1 MDKLDIENLYEQK
14 SESDINKFFDSTD
27 SKINVKTD
35 FEKVEEDTEWI
46 DMIEETIPHIDSI
59 YRNPNRF
66 IVNEEEIVKIELAR
80 KITVDSIKN
89 LSQHTNY
96 IQSVDPDT
104 GDVRPSKILNINKE
118 ESYDTYENR
127 VLYTLIQ
134 NMIYYV
140 SMRKKLVEARQ
151 GIQGKDFK
159 QFDYNA
165 VSRFNNDNV
174 NINVHIDSSKINGKA
189 NQSDEIMERIQN
201 VEQKITD
208 LTSTDVYKTLSKLH
222 VSLVRPPIKKTN
234 MILKNVNFQY
244 VMRLWN
250 YLQDNMDDKSKH
262 IQDKNET
269 SDNQELKRLADQTF
283 LLNYVALDT
292 LNKENSKEK
301 DNSNK
306 KMVEEITNQMIEQ
319 IIMLNPNMTPEE
331 LQGKITNKM
340 AVIKYR
346 SLNNITEIQR
356 IFKEHIEKYIEK
368 VEN

>member
-1 MDKLDIENLYEQK
+1 MGKLDIENLYEQK
-14 SESDINKFFDSTD
+14 NEEDVNKFFDSTE
-27 SKINVKTD
+27 SKINVKTEY
-35 FEKVEEDTEWI
+35 EKVEEDTTWI
-46 DMIEETIPHIDSI
+46 DMIEETIPHIDGI

-96 IQSVDPDT
+96 IQSVDPKT

-127 VLYTLIQ
+127 VIYTLIQ
-134 NMIYYV
+134 NMRYFV
-140 SMRKKLVEARQ
+140 DTRKKLVEARQ
-151 GIQGKDFK
+151 AIQGKDFK

-165 VSRFNNDNV
+165 TSKFKNDNV

-189 NQSDEIMERIQN
+189 SASDELMTRIKA

-208 LTSTDVYKTLSKLH
+208 LTSTDVYRILNKLH
-222 VSLVRPPIKKTN
+222 VALVRPPIKKTN

-244 VMRLWN
+244 AMRLWN
-250 YLQDNMDDKSKH
+250 YLQDNMEDQSKH
-262 IQDKNET
+262 LQEKNET

-292 LNKENSKEK
+292 LSKE
-301 DNSNK
+301 DSEENAEGNK
-306 KMVEEITNQMIEQ
+306 RMVEEITNQMIEQ
-319 IIMLNPNMTPEE
+319 IIMLNPNMSPEE
-331 LQGKITNKM
+331 LQGKIANKM
-340 AVIKYR
+340 AIIKYR
-346 SLNNITEIQR
+346 NLNSIADIQK
-356 IFKEHIEKYIEK
+356 IFKEHIDKYMEKA
-368 VEN
+368 EN